1 LLLWIF
7 FLRVY
12 PLITEK
18 ITIIQLP
25 EIESNI
31 FVVFVG
37 LILMSLFLGWS
48 FRNKLWNGL
57 PFALRYYSITKRL
70 RRQIKDARFEDE
82 REFDNRLERLP
93 KIKIVF
99 NDNRKRTTGNVQI
112 QNSIQCDKKIEEM
125 RSDAALK
132 GYVSEQQYFTQDRN
146 WYV

>member
-1 LLLWIF
+1 MRKKTYRMQRGIVTISISGVTLLLCIF

-25 EIESNI
+25 EIVSNI

-82 REFDNRLERLP
+82 REF
-93 KIKIVF
+93 
-99 NDNRKRTTGNVQI
+99 
-112 QNSIQCDKKIEEM
+112 
-125 RSDAALK
+125 
-132 GYVSEQQYFTQDRN
+132 
-146 WYV
+146 